1 MGGHYAVIMAGGS
14 GTRFWPAS
22 RAAKPKQFLS
32 LGGSE
37 ETLLQ
42 ATVRRA
48 TALVGI
54 DHVFVVTGQRHASEA
69 AEQIPELPPENL
81 LLEPIG
87 RNTAPCLAWA
97 CAHVRRRDPA
107 GVIAVMPADHHIESE
122 PEFVGSLRRALSAAE
137 TGAIVT
143 LGIKPTRPET
153 GYGYLALGP
162 ALGEGLYRVEAFV
175 EKPTRERAEQ
185 FLASDRY
192 LWNSGMFFFR
202 ADVMLG
208 EIGKRLPELSAF
220 VERCDE
226 AQRHGAE
233 ADVVANEYPGLT
245 SISIDYGVME
255 KAQGILVVPASFGWN
270 DLGSWAATFEL
281 SAKDRD
287 GNAAAGELLAI
298 DSTGCFTSAKSGK
311 LVVLIGLHDVVAVD
325 TEDALLIVPRDRAQ
339 EVSKVVAALKAAG
352 KDRQL

>member
-22 RAAKPKQFLS
+22 RAAKPKQFLA
-32 LGGSE
+32 LGGAE

-48 TALVGI
+48 SALVGI
-54 DHVFVVTGQRHASEA
+54 EHVFVVTALRHAGEA
-69 AEQIPELPPENL
+69 AEQLPALPGENL
-81 LLEPIG
+81 LLEPVG

-97 CAHVRRRDPA
+97 SAHVRRRDPS
-107 GVIAVMPADHHIESE
+107 GVIAVMPADHHIEDESE
-122 PEFVGSLRRALSAAE
+122 FIGSLRRALSAAE

-153 GYGYLALGP
+153 GYGYLALGH
-162 ALGEGLYRVEAFV
+162 ALGERLYRVEAFV

-185 FLASDRY
+185 FLAADRY

-202 ADVMLG
+202 ADVILR
-208 EIGKRLPELSAF
+208 EIDKRLPELSAF
-220 VERCDE
+220 VGRCDD
-226 AQRHGAE
+226 AARHGQE
-233 ADVVANEYPGLT
+233 ADVVAKEYPTLP

-255 KAQGILVVPASFGWN
+255 KAEGILVVPASFGWN

-281 SAKDRD
+281 SAKDGD
-287 GNAAAGELLAI
+287 GNAVQGDLLAI
-298 DSTGCFTSAKSGK
+298 DSSGCFTSARTGK
-311 LVVLIGLHDVVAVD
+311 LVVLIGMHDIVAVD

>member
-32 LGGSE
+32 LGGAE

-48 TALVGI
+48 GALVGMER
-54 DHVFVVTGQRHASEA
+54 VFVVTGLRHAGEA
-69 AEQIPELPPENL
+69 AGQLPGLPPENL

-97 CAHVRRRDPA
+97 SAHVRRRDPS
-107 GVIAVMPADHHIESE
+107 GVIAVMPADHHIENESE
-122 PEFVGSLRRALSAAE
+122 FLGSLRQALSAAE

-162 ALGEGLYRVEAFV
+162 SLGERLYRVEAFV

-185 FLASDRY
+185 FIAADRY
-192 LWNSGMFFFR
+192 LWNSGMFFVR
-202 ADVMLG
+202 ADVILG
-208 EIGKRLPELSAF
+208 EIGKRLPEPAAF
-220 VERCDE
+220 VARCDD
-226 AQRHGAE
+226 AAGRGVE
-233 ADVVANEYPGLT
+233 ADVVASEYPGLP

-255 KAQGILVVPASFGWN
+255 KAEGILVVPASFGWN

-281 SAKDRD
+281 SPKDSD
-287 GNAAAGELLAI
+287 GNSAAGELLAI
-298 DSTGCFTSAKSGK
+298 DSTGCFISARSGK
-311 LVVLIGLHDVVAVD
+311 LVVLIGLEDIVAVD
-325 TEDALLIVPRDRAQ
+325 TDDALLIVPRERAQ